1 MIPIKA
7 DPAVIAVTTGSKNK
21 VPDQNLNTGDNISS
35 VNDDFKS
42 YHEKIREKYNLLG
55 KLQRISKINDIQI
68 GLTSRCCYG
77 SYQKYIELKKGVSEK
92 SYYAGIIKC
101 GSPWICPH
109 CSAKIMR
116 LRQEELKIAI
126 HKHKQSGGEVLH
138 LVFTFRHKKDDT
150 LQFLLDSFKSALKR
164 FWEYGYIKKE
174 LKSIAY
180 LGRVT
185 STEITHGKNGWHPHQ
200 HILLFVGSNVNL
212 ERLNDIFSSAW
223 KTALSKSG
231 LDGLSDI
238 ACRIQDGSH
247 TEKYV
252 TKLSAEL
259 SLGNIK
265 QGRDS
270 DSMTFFDI
278 LNAGYIDLIKEYVSA
293 VKGKYSIIW
302 SKGLKSFFGIVNR
315 TDEELANLEKQEDKV
330 YIDMDFKD
338 YKHRLSVD
346 LRSLLQS
353 LTDYEKT
360 DKLLKI
366 CSIADFI
373 HYRL

>member
-1 MIPIKA
+1 MILKKE
-7 DPAVIAVTTGSKNK
+7 DPEATGIATGSNK
-21 VPDQNLNTGDNISS
+21 VPEQNLHTGDNISS
-35 VNDDFKS
+35 LTDDFNS
-42 YHEKIREKYNLLG
+42 YNEKIKEKYNLLG
-55 KLQRISKINDIQI
+55 KLQRISKRSDIHI

-77 SYQKYIELKKGVSEK
+77 AYQKYIELKKGSAK
-92 SYYAGIIKC
+92 RSYYSGIIKC

-116 LRQEELKIAI
+116 IRQEELKIAI

-138 LVFTFRHKKDDT
+138 LVFTFRHKKNDS
-150 LQFLLDSFKSALKR
+150 LQFLLDSFKSALKK
-164 FWEYGYIKKE
+164 FWEYGHIKKL
-174 LKSIAY
+174 LKSIGY

-200 HILLFVGSNVNL
+200 HILLFVGSDISID
-212 ERLNDIFSSAW
+212 RLNSIFSSAW

-231 LDGLSDI
+231 LSGLSDI
-238 ACRIQDGSH
+238 ACVIQDGSH
-247 TEKYV
+247 TDKYV

-278 LNAGYIDLIKEYVSA
+278 LHAGYIDLIKEYVGA
-293 VKGKYSIIW
+293 VKGRYSIVW
-302 SKGLKSFFGIVNR
+302 SKGLKSYFGIVNR
-315 TDEELANLEKQEDKV
+315 TDEELANSEKQSDKV
-330 YIDMDFKD
+330 YLDMDFKD
-338 YKHRLSVD
+338 YKHNLSID

-353 LTDYEKT
+353 LTDHEKT
-360 DKLLKI
+360 EKLKRI